1 MRAKRTFGIAV
12 VIVLAAALTAPGQPA
27 PRSVTTNRDRLLV
40 IAVQGQVAA
49 AQTRGYIV
57 TWDGKPKLA
66 TGTGGINYNLRLG
79 DRVFGWAG
87 DRATVGVAAEAAAP
101 GNAWLAHASIGN
113 EVRVIGGAAQGEKGV
128 VVGVFGSY
136 ALLQLPE
143 ETTEKLAVGDRLQIK
158 AFGLG
163 LEIDGFKDVFAHN
176 LSPELFEKMGPR
188 AAGGR
193 LEVPVVKR
201 IPAEIVG
208 QGAGGGALA
217 GHWHIQTCYPPDIK
231 KYGLDELRF
240 GDLVLLEDTQTDYGR
255 GYYKGG
261 ATVGVVCG
269 GPSDQSGLGIAVA
282 TVLSSRLGQLAGRI
296 DPGANIG
303 KYLGLPLSDKGGA
316 AAAGAGGSA
325 AAGAAVRKA
334 PAVLKINR
342 DSLIVTAVEGVVQPT
357 YAPSYSTTYD
367 GKPWLDLGMA
377 SINYRVTLGDT
388 VYGWAQGDHVEP
400 DVTIQGRDRPS
411 PSECALAVLACIG
424 NEAEVLSGEARGA
437 KGYYIGR
444 HAGSDDK
451 VWLPKDAVEKLAL
464 GDRVRVKAKGLGL
477 RIEGFEDVKLNKMS
491 PELFDKLGLALEGGA
506 DRRPGGHGGA
516 RPHHGLG
523 PGLPAG
529 RVPRLRHPDDL
540 PRGRRAVRPEE
551 AQAGRRRGHPGPLR
565 RLLPGT
571 ARRRGD
577 HRHGHPRLQRD
588 GRSRPGRQSDHQ
600 RHAGTDQDQD
610 RPERQHRLLS
620 RDQAPAEL
628 RDDRRRRP
636 CALVRSVDFM
646 GLSSARRARPAL
658 RPRRGRDRRRPG
670 PSRTRPRGNRTA

>member
-1 MRAKRTFGIAV
+1 MDTKRRIGIALAL
-12 VIVLAAALTAPGQPA
+12 VLVFAAAAAAPTAAQTVA
-27 PRSVTTNRDRLLV
+27 TNRDKLLV
-40 IAVQGQVAA
+40 VAVQGQVTA
-49 AQTRGYIV
+49 AQARGYIV
-57 TWDGKPKLA
+57 TWDGRPKVA
-66 TGTGGINYNLRLG
+66 NGTGGINYNLRLG

-87 DRATVGVAAEAAAP
+87 DRATVGVAAEAAAQ
-101 GNAWLAHASIGN
+101 GTAWLAHASMGN
-113 EVRVIGGAAQGEKGV
+113 EVRVLGGAAQGEKGV

-136 ALLQLPE
+136 ALLQFPE
-143 ETTEKLAVGDRLQIK
+143 ETTEKLAVGDRLQVK

-176 LSPELFEKMGPR
+176 LSPDLFEKMGPR

-208 QGAGGGALA
+208 QGSGGGALS
-217 GHWHIQTCYPPDIK
+217 GHWHIQTCYPPDIR

-269 GPSDQSGLGIAVA
+269 SPSDQSGLGIAVA
-282 TVLSSRLGQLAGRI
+282 TVLSSRFGQLTGRI

-316 AAAGAGGSA
+316 APAALPAA
-325 AAGAAVRKA
+325 AAGAAARKA

-357 YAPSYSTTYD
+357 YAPSYATTYD

-388 VYGWAQGDHVEP
+388 VFGWAQGDHVEP

-491 PELFDKLGLALEGGA
+491 PELFDRLGLALEGGQIVVPVVMEV
-506 DRRPGGHGGA
+506 PGHIMGSGMGFQPVEALDYDIQTTCPEVVEQYGLKKLKLGDVVAIRDHSDVYSPGRHVGAVTIGTVIHGFSEMAGHG
-516 RPHHGLG
+516 
-523 PGLPAG
+523 PGVNPIISAM
-529 RVPRLRHPDDL
+529 
-540 PRGRRAVRPEE
+540 
-551 AQAGRRRGHPGPLR
+551 
-565 RLLPGT
+565 
-571 ARRRGD
+571 
-577 HRHGHPRLQRD
+577 
-588 GRSRPGRQSDHQ
+588 PGRIKVKIDPNANIAYYLGIRQ
-600 RHAGTDQDQD
+600 R
-610 RPERQHRLLS
+610 P
-620 RDQAPAEL
+620 
-628 RDDRRRRP
+628 
-636 CALVRSVDFM
+636 
-646 GLSSARRARPAL
+646 
-658 RPRRGRDRRRPG
+658 
-670 PSRTRPRGNRTA
+670 N